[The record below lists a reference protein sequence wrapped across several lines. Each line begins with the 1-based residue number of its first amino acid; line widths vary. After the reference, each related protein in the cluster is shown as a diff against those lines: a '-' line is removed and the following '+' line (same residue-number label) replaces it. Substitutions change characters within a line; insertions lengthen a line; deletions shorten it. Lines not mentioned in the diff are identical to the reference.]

1 MKPRLPAETSLPP
14 LHVGPRHSECC
25 LCPSELPLPNP
36 WGSLFIQRSPFHF
49 YSLEENM
56 LQVFLKR
63 WRTDKDY
70 SIFPLLFFSSWLPW
84 KQKMPLDFCPLFL
97 FLSVA
102 PTFHT
107 SRRAWWPFP
116 IKHWFLE
123 QKNGCPISQFSLVQ
137 SLSHVWLFVTTW
149 SAARQASLS
158 ITNSWS
164 LLKFISL
171 SLWCRPTVSS
181 SVIPFSSHLQ
191 SFPASGSFQKSQ
203 FFASGGQSIGVLAS
217 ASVLPMNIQDQFPLG
232 LTGWISLQS
241 KRLSR
246 VLSNT
251 TVQKHQLFSAQLSL

>member
-123 QKNGCPISQFSLVQ
+123 QKNGCPMSQFSLVQ

-164 LLKFISL
+164 LLKFM
-171 SLWCRPTVSS
+171 
-181 SVIPFSSHLQ
+181 SVKSVMPSNHLILCHLLLFLPSIFPNIRVFSNE
-191 SFPASGSFQKSQ
+191 
-203 FFASGGQSIGVLAS
+203 
-217 ASVLPMNIQDQFPLG
+217 SVLHIRWPNYWRFNFNISPFNEYSG
-232 LTGWISLQS
+232 LTSFIY
-241 KRLSR
+241 
-246 VLSNT
+246 
-251 TVQKHQLFSAQLSL
+251 FF